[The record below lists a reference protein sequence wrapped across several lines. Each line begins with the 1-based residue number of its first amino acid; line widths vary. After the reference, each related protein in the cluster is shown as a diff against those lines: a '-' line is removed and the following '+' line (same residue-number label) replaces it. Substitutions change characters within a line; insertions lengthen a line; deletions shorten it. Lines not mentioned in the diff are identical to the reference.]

1 MCSSLVLV
9 YLVFKGGR
17 EIDVCLPDQG
27 LHLLTLLH
35 LALLCHKLCFC
46 LVAHKASH
54 NILNSQSPSNL
65 LDETLLIE
73 RFSEFCLAE
82 EELHTHVVLVIYGAC
97 RCDALFVLVHL
108 RVHVFGQKLCL

>member
-35 LALLCHKLCFC
+35 FALLCHKLRFC
-46 LVAHKASH
+46 LGAHKASH
-54 NILNSQSPSNL
+54 NILNSQSPSKLPNG
-65 LDETLLIE
+65 TL
-73 RFSEFCLAE
+73 
-82 EELHTHVVLVIYGAC
+82 
-97 RCDALFVLVHL
+97 
-108 RVHVFGQKLCL
+108 